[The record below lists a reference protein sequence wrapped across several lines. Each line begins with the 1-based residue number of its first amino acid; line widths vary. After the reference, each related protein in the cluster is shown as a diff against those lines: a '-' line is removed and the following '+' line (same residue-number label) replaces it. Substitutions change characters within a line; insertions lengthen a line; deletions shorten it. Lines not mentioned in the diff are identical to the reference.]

1 MAPEYGATCGFFPID
16 NETLRFL
23 NISGRSKDNIE
34 LVKKYAKEQGIW
46 EDYKKGKRVF
56 SSKIKLNLSSIV
68 PSLAGPKRPQD
79 KIQLSNVASSF
90 KRSLRS
96 DFKQDNLDKKIK
108 LKGFSLDHG
117 HVAIAAITSCTNT

>member
-46 EDYKKGKRVF
+46 EDYKKDRRVF
-56 SSKIKLNLSSIV
+56 TSKIKLNLSSIV
-68 PSLAGPKRPQD
+68 PSLSKNSKR
-79 KIQLSNVASSF
+79 L
-90 KRSLRS
+90 
-96 DFKQDNLDKKIK
+96 
-108 LKGFSLDHG
+108 
-117 HVAIAAITSCTNT
+117 